1 VGAEPGRRP
10 AGPALLDAVRDP
22 PVGELLGGRVLVS
35 RAVVAEP
42 RGGRTR
48 QDSPVRL
55 QLIVLAGRVDLVAGQ
70 LDGQL
75 VLHVA
80 LEDRDVEAHPVVHG
94 VVRQRIIA
102 RLRHAAL
109 DGDATVVRSM
119 DLGIED
125 ELAPR
130 LEERFFAVQDLNP
143 PQDYADLFA
152 TLFLHGI
159 LLWVCDGR
167 VAVSP
172 ASTERGR
179 PASSN
184 DDTCRPGASAGASRA
199 APNGQLP
206 LRIRHYRTTWR
217 PGGQGAFVP
226 GRRKSWGE
234 RADRGPW
241 GRWRGPIVESG
252 EGRERAQD
260 RTEIADSRAGG
271 DRFSGS
277 GRRAGRCGF
286 RRHPASARGPC
297 ATGSV
302 VRRIAH
308 HGGS

>member
-1 VGAEPGRRP
+1 GGGVLPAGSGGRGTAAQCLPGARPVRPGVPPCAASGPHHCGPRGGGGAIGEARSRGDPVSGAGSTARQSRGRGGEPRPLRACVSPRVGAEPWRWPSGLD
-10 AGPALLDAVRDP
+10 LLDAVPDP
-22 PVGELLGGRVLVS
+22 PVGELLGVRVLVS

-70 LDGQL
+70 REGQL

-109 DGDATVVRSM
+109 DGDATVVRRM

-206 LRIRHYRTTWR
+206 LRIRHYRTT
-217 PGGQGAFVP
+217 
-226 GRRKSWGE
+226 
-234 RADRGPW
+234 
-241 GRWRGPIVESG
+241 
-252 EGRERAQD
+252 
-260 RTEIADSRAGG
+260 
-271 DRFSGS
+271 
-277 GRRAGRCGF
+277 
-286 RRHPASARGPC
+286 
-297 ATGSV
+297 
-302 VRRIAH
+302 
-308 HGGS
+308 